1 MIRQLGSALPS
12 AQAAQAAQSVRQRA
26 IDSVAGRT
34 VPRSWETLKRA
45 LDITIASTALVTLSP
60 VIAAAALGIVCASPG
75 SPFFAQER
83 VGKNGR
89 RFNLYKLRTM
99 VRGAHLYHD
108 EMRAF
113 NEVDGP
119 VLKIRNDPR
128 LHPIGKL
135 LRRTSIDEL
144 PNLINVLRGE
154 MSIVGP
160 RPPLPAEVA
169 DYDEFARRR
178 LTVKP
183 GVTCLWQIS
192 GRSSISFEE
201 WMRLDNE
208 YIDTWSPLSDLAIV
222 ARTVPAVI
230 FGEGAH

>member
-1 MIRQLGSALPS
+1 MIATRPRPMAG
-12 AQAAQAAQSVRQRA
+12 VRARA
-26 IDSVAGRT
+26 
-34 VPRSWETLKRA
+34 VPASWLVVKRGM
-45 LDITIASTALVTLSP
+45 DVTIAGVALVGLSP
-60 VIAAAALGIVCASPG
+60 LVALAAIGIVCASPG
-75 SPFFAQER
+75 SPFFLQER
-83 VGKNGR
+83 VGKDGR
-89 RFNLYKLRTM
+89 PFKLFKLRTM
-99 VRGAHLYHD
+99 FNGAHLDHD
-108 EMRAF
+108 KMRALS
-113 NEVDGP
+113 EVDGP

-128 LHPIGKL
+128 LHALGKL

-160 RPPLPAEVA
+160 RPPLPSEVA

-183 GVTCLWQIS
+183 GITCLWQIS
-192 GRSSISFEE
+192 GRSNVSFEE

-222 ARTVPAVI
+222 AKTVPAVI
-230 FGEGAH
+230 RGEGAH